1 MFNKIL
7 AVFIIIGAALLIVWL
22 YNINELLQY
31 EICSSQPVTEL
42 SQSCKEILNV
52 TP

>member
-7 AVFIIIGAALLIVWL
+7 GAFIIIGAALLIVWL
-22 YNINELLQY
+22 YNINQLLQY

-42 SQSCKEILNV
+42 NQQCKDILK
-52 TP
+52 

>member
-1 MFNKIL
+1 MFNRFIGL
-7 AVFIIIGAALLIVWL
+7 LIIIAAALLIVWM
-22 YNINELLQY
+22 YNINQLLQY

-42 SQSCKEILNV
+42 SQKCKEILNV

>member
-7 AVFIIIGAALLIVWL
+7 GAFIIIGAALLIVWL
-22 YNINELLQY
+22 YNINQLLQY

-42 SQSCKEILNV
+42 SQSCKEILNGKI
-52 TP
+52 